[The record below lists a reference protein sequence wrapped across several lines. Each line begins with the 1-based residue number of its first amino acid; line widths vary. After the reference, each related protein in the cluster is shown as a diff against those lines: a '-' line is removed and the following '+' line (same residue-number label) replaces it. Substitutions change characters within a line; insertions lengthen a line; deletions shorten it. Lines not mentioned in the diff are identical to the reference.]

1 MHCAI
6 CKRELSKDEPVYRV
20 IIRWGGSRIVSACA
34 GCRNVVGSPVVGL
47 RPSRVTVCGRPVFVN
62 RQRSPLYFVCGDK
75 CRIAIYNT
83 NARKKLKARKQYLTQ
98 MIPKKRCAV
107 CDEQFTP
114 KRSDAMYC
122 SSACKQGAYR
132 SRMQ

>member
-6 CKRELSKDEPVYRV
+6 CKRELSEDEPVYRV

-34 GCRNVVGSPVVGL
+34 GCEKRGGFAG
-47 RPSRVTVCGRPVFVN
+47 RWPSAKPCDRCGRPVFVN